1 MANGDLNFSVSTED
15 LDAKGTEIDNIYK
28 DIEEALQE
36 IEDAKKGIASWQS
49 QNKDKYEARINK
61 ALPKMHEMGEV
72 IASYGGVAH
81 HTSRRL
87 TDVEQKISRAMES
100 TDFNS

>member
-1 MANGDLNFSVSTED
+1 MANGDLNFSVSTEE
-15 LDAKGTEIDNIYK
+15 LDSKGTDIDNIFK

-36 IEDAKKGIASWQS
+36 IEEAKKGIASWQS

-61 ALPKMHEMGEV
+61 ALPKMHEMAEV

-81 HTSRRL
+81 HASRRL
-87 TDVEQKISRAMES
+87 SDVEQKISRAMEQ
-100 TDFNS
+100 TDLNN